1 MAGVK
6 EVAWEDQ
13 GGSSEESGGRVVQ
26 MRLDREAEEPS
37 RMVHMG
43 CTRSNSTVLLMPK
56 KKLHKSNKDLI
67 MGHGMHGK
75 DFRFIPSV
83 INCY

>member
-1 MAGVK
+1 MMAGVK

-37 RMVHMG
+37 CMVHMG
-43 CTRSNSTVLLMPK
+43 CTRSNSTVLLMAK
-56 KKLHKSNKDLI
+56 KK
-67 MGHGMHGK
+67 
-75 DFRFIPSV
+75 V
-83 INCY
+83 T